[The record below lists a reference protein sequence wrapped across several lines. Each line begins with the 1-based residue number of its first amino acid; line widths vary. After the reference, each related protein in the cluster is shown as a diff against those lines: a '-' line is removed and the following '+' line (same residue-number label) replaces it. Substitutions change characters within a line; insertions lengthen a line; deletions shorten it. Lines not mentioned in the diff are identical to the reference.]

1 MGLLTLDH
9 CVQED
14 AGIKKET
21 MKQFYVVNDM
31 YDFDNIGFTKSVDN
45 NTIKY
50 LICADCEVGPLG
62 WHCISSKKNFVAL
75 ARVKHVWSCMNFG
88 NKPMILFFLQKK
100 KTKFQS
106 IWTSFDHVL
115 TNSNKFQ
122 PIWTISEKITQFGW
136 VFTNWDKSRQ
146 IWKQTILTKC
156 LNKWCEM
163 AVPILDSRASLS
175 FQGTD
180 YILLHGFWNREVW
193 VPLLANQLT
202 LLVETRGQVVLGVVD
217 MCQLLLITIRGRC

>member
-1 MGLLTLDH
+1 MGLHDFVLTFIKLRLKFVNKKSLFRFFWCPETEKDDFSNGIVKLFDH

-75 ARVKHVWSCMNFG
+75 ARVKHV
-88 NKPMILFFLQKK
+88 
-100 KTKFQS
+100 
-106 IWTSFDHVL
+106 
-115 TNSNKFQ
+115 
-122 PIWTISEKITQFGW
+122 
-136 VFTNWDKSRQ
+136 
-146 IWKQTILTKC
+146 
-156 LNKWCEM
+156 
-163 AVPILDSRASLS
+163 
-175 FQGTD
+175 
-180 YILLHGFWNREVW
+180 
-193 VPLLANQLT
+193 
-202 LLVETRGQVVLGVVD
+202 
-217 MCQLLLITIRGRC
+217 

>member
-75 ARVKHVWSCMNFG
+75 ARVKHVWSPTMNFW
-88 NKPMILFFLQKK
+88 NKPMILFFLPKK
-100 KTKFQS
+100 QTRFQS
-106 IWTSFDHVL
+106 IWTSFDQVL

-122 PIWTISEKITQFGW
+122 PIWTISDKFRRIWTSVEKFENIQAWSNVLNEWYTKWEWLFC
-136 VFTNWDKSRQ
+136 
-146 IWKQTILTKC
+146 IL
-156 LNKWCEM
+156 E
-163 AVPILDSRASLS
+163 
-175 FQGTD
+175 
-180 YILLHGFWNREVW
+180 LHFPFKE
-193 VPLLANQLT
+193 
-202 LLVETRGQVVLGVVD
+202 
-217 MCQLLLITIRGRC
+217 